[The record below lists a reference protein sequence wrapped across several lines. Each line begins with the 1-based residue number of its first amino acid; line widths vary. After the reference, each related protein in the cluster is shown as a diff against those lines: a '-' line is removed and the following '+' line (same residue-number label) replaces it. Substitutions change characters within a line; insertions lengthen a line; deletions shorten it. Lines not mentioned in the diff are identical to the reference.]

1 MERYG
6 NGWIEIITGP
16 MFSGKSEELIRRLR
30 RVQFGKQFSPQYLN
44 VFKPEVDNRD
54 GLTRIASRA
63 NSEFPARPIPTS
75 GTRQSVRSGLTGPG
89 VIAFDEI
96 QFFEPDIV
104 DTVEELAND
113 GFRVICAGLNQTLH
127 GPFGSMPTLMAMAD
141 EIVVLT
147 AICTVCGRPATKT
160 QNLVALHEGPNIG
173 GEDKFTARCRQHYEP
188 I

>member
-1 MERYG
+1 MKF

-30 RVQFGKQFSPQYLN
+30 RAKFAKQYIA

-63 NSEFPARPIPTS
+63 NSEFPAHPIPTS
-75 GTRQSVRSGLTGPG
+75 GTRASVYGNMTQPG
-89 VIAFDEI
+89 IVAFDEV
-96 QFFEPDIV
+96 QFFGPDIV
-104 DTVEELAND
+104 DTVEELAN
-113 GFRVICAGLNQTLH
+113 GGCRVICAGLNQTLH
-127 GPFGSMPTLMAMAD
+127 GPFGSMPTLLSMAD
-141 EIVVLT
+141 EITVLT
-147 AICTVCGRPATKT
+147 AICTVCGAPATKT
-160 QNLVALHEGPNIG
+160 QNLVALHDGPNIG